1 MEHLIMIKKKT
12 KGSILRNPFFIVLIV
27 FIFGSF
33 MGVLYREEVLSIP
46 ALILVRND
54 TPPTF
59 PNYIVLLMGDNSG
72 RRANAA
78 FNLWKKNPQTQIVF
92 MKEKPEGFVAMG
104 LAKGRDELHT
114 EYLLQQGVPTSKI
127 VNILDCQTTSTFDEA
142 RCLKNFLQS
151 VSPRP
156 QNIVIVTEWYHSARA
171 GWLFEKV
178 FKNNDLSINMR
189 PAATDDPAKGVMH
202 WWKDEEMFLRVFEEY
217 LKWTYW
223 RIKDNF

>member
-1 MEHLIMIKKKT
+1 MT
-12 KGSILRNPFFIVLIV
+12 KQKIRSSILRNPFFIVLIV
-27 FIFGSF
+27 FISGSF
-33 MGVLYREEVLSIP
+33 IGLVYREEVLSIP
-46 ALILVRND
+46 ALGLVRSD
-54 TPPTF
+54 TPTTI

-78 FNLWKKNPQTQIVF
+78 FNLWQKNPQTQIVF

-114 EYLLQQGVPTSKI
+114 EYLLQKGVPSSKI

-151 VSPRP
+151 VLPSL
-156 QNIVIVTEWYHSARA
+156 QNLVIVTEWYHSARA
-171 GWLFEKV
+171 GWLFERV
-178 FKNNDLSINMR
+178 FANTQVAIHMT
-189 PAATDDPAKGVMH
+189 PAAKDDPAKGVMH